1 MLVGV
6 YIATARLDNLPPP
19 VQALLRQWLGSKNER
34 HATTS
39 KFLAYHLEV
48 WFSNNRCCPC
58 RPYSRHTTEFIMQG
72 CTFTTSLP
80 VHFDYCTADI
90 WYVLA

>member
-6 YIATARLDNLPPP
+6 YVATARLDNLPPP

-34 HATTS
+34 QATTS

-48 WFSNNRCCPC
+48 WFSNNRCSYCHTPKHHNTLVKTACPTI
-58 RPYSRHTTEFIMQG
+58 SSTGVI
-72 CTFTTSLP
+72 
-80 VHFDYCTADI
+80 
-90 WYVLA
+90 